1 MHHIFNLNT
10 KTLFPSILL
19 LIGCTLLLTASTPV
33 ESQFQD
39 ALTAYQEARYQDAAT
54 AFHTLAFPKNPHSK
68 ISASHLM
75 WARSL
80 LKLHQYDQALDAALL
95 LIEKYTASNYA
106 DDARYVRAEAYFKLQ
121 EPISCAQELI
131 CTIENS
137 TDDRLIDQS
146 RNHLKNLC
154 LTSLN
159 DRERRTLSNK
169 ATRTSTKRIILG
181 LAPNNL
187 ADQGIV
193 IGVVIPMSGLGSQ
206 MGLSMKTGIEFALS
220 QWKKNHQIPV
230 FLSIHDS
237 RNSPYY
243 SAQIVRDMIQLEQV
257 SMILCAGDEGV
268 ITACGTISNAHQVP
282 CLILNPQTHIMTDMG
297 EMVFQLYP
305 DRNTEGQAL
314 ARYAVET
321 LGLRTFAVLAPA
333 TDSGREMADGFI
345 ETVKHHGGEVQIQEW
360 FYPGSLDFEKQFT
373 QIRQRGWDI
382 MEAAKSDSEAV
393 EDTTKVIEDTQW
405 STFINGE
412 VLDIEEM
419 DAEDSLNIPVDAFDG
434 FLIIPDSS
442 VVHVLAPQY
451 VFYNFDSQ
459 LIGSHDW
466 DYGDSFR
473 KNRNYLSG
481 IIFSSDVFWDPI
493 RSFDQEWISDFR
505 VATSQSP
512 EKYHI
517 MGYDGMTWTLN
528 AVITANDQP
537 PDIMERLI
545 QTTQFQGKGG
555 LQIFKNRVNEAVSIV
570 KYQRG
575 RQWLLYP

>member
-10 KTLFPSILL
+10 KIQLPIILL
-19 LIGCTLLLTASTPV
+19 LVWCTLLLTASTPV
-33 ESQFQD
+33 EIQFQD
-39 ALTAYQEARYQDAAT
+39 ALTAYQEARYQEAAA
-54 AFHTLAFPKNPHSK
+54 AFQTLALPKNPHAK
-68 ISASHLM
+68 ISVSHLM

-80 LKLHQYDQALDAALL
+80 LKLHQYDQVLDAALQ
-95 LIEKYTASNYA
+95 LIEKYPASDYS

-121 EPISCAQELI
+121 EPINCAQELI
-131 CTIENS
+131 YTIETSN
-137 TDDRLIDQS
+137 DDKLINKS

-154 LTSLN
+154 LTTLN

-181 LAPNNL
+181 LDPNNL

-193 IGVVIPMSGLGSQ
+193 IGAVLPMSGTNSQ

-220 QWKKNHQIPV
+220 QWQENHQIPV
-230 FLSIHDS
+230 FLSVHDS
-237 RNSPYY
+237 RNSPFYT
-243 SAQIVRDMIQLEQV
+243 AQIARDLIQLEQV

-268 ITACGTISNAHQVP
+268 VTACGTISDAHQIP

-345 ETVKHHGGEVQIQEW
+345 ETVKHHGGEVHIQEW

-382 MEAAKSDSEAV
+382 METTKSDSEAV
-393 EDTTKVIEDTQW
+393 EDTSEVIEATQW

-412 VLDIEEM
+412 VLDIEEI

-442 VVHVLAPQY
+442 DVNVLAPQY

-466 DYGDSFR
+466 NYGDTFQ
-473 KNRNYLSG
+473 KNRNYLTG
-481 IIFSSDVFWDPI
+481 IIFSSEVFWDPI

-512 EKYHI
+512 EKHHI
-517 MGYDGMTWTLN
+517 MGYDGMTWTLS
-528 AVITANDQP
+528 AVITANDQTS
-537 PDIMERLI
+537 DVIERLI

>member
-10 KTLFPSILL
+10 KTLFPGILL

-33 ESQFQD
+33 ETQFQE
-39 ALTAYQEARYQDAAT
+39 ALTAYQEARYQEAAA
-54 AFHTLAFPKNPHSK
+54 AFQTLAFPKKSHSK
-68 ISASHLM
+68 ISVSQLM

-80 LKLHQYDQALDAALL
+80 LKLHQYDQVLDAALQI
-95 LIEKYTASNYA
+95 IEKYPASGYS

-121 EPISCAQELI
+121 EPINCAQELVY
-131 CTIENS
+131 TIENS
-137 TDDRLIDQS
+137 THDRLIDQS

-159 DRERRTLSNK
+159 DRERRALSHKTTL
-169 ATRTSTKRIILG
+169 TSTKRIILG

-193 IGVVIPMSGLGSQ
+193 IGAVIPMSGPDSQ
-206 MGLSMKTGIEFALS
+206 MGLSIKTGIEFALS
-220 QWKKNHQIPV
+220 KWKKNHQIPV
-230 FLSIHDS
+230 FLSVHDS

-243 SAQIVRDMIQLEQV
+243 TAQIVRDLIQLEQI

-268 ITACGTISNAHQVP
+268 ITACGTISDAHQIP
-282 CLILNPQTHIMTDMG
+282 CLILNPQTYTMTDIS

-314 ARYAVET
+314 ARYVVET

-333 TDSGREMADGFI
+333 TDPGREMADGFI
-345 ETVKHHGGEVQIQEW
+345 ETVKHHGGEVHIQEW

-382 MEAAKSDSEAV
+382 MEAAKSDSETV
-393 EDTTKVIEDTQW
+393 EDTTKVIENTQW

-412 VLDIEEM
+412 VLDIKEM

-442 VVHVLAPQY
+442 VVNVLAPQY

-466 DYGDSFR
+466 DYGNSFQ
-473 KNRNYLSG
+473 KNRNYLTG
-481 IIFSSDVFWDPI
+481 IIFSSEVFWDPI